1 MPIFDVFILISLVVN
16 LSLNKT
22 LLITLFYV
30 RLPWMTQLILAIS
43 LWVAISFEFERIL
56 LLMHGPAIY
65 VKEGLPFS
73 LYLFLKNSTQRI
85 LIYVFK
91 WLYFIPCLTSSSYI
105 IHCPHLG
112 TVFDTISSNIDE
124 VLSINPFANLIYH
137 PS

>member
-1 MPIFDVFILISLVVN
+1 
-16 LSLNKT
+16 
-22 LLITLFYV
+22 
-30 RLPWMTQLILAIS
+30 
-43 LWVAISFEFERIL
+43 
-56 LLMHGPAIY
+56 MHGPAIY
-65 VKEGLPFS
+65 AKEGLPFS
-73 LYLFLKNSTQRI
+73 LYLFLKNSAQRI

-112 TVFDTISSNIDE
+112 TVFNAISSNIHCPHLGTVFNAISSNIDE